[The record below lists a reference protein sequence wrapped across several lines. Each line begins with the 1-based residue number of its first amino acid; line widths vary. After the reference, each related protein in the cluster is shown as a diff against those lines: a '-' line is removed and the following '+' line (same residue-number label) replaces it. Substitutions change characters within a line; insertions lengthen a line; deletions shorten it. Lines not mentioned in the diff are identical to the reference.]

1 MATTGEQVA
10 FDCLKSNNQD
20 PNDWFNAF
28 EKYAASWNWDH
39 NIMARKVPVYFKGE
53 ADYHWSQLSSEER
66 ADYDFVKYY
75 MIRKLT
81 PENKG
86 NDALKEYIGYIQSTE
101 SYEEVARKIR
111 KLAARTGLVMKEENL
126 IQKFV
131 EAIKPELMI
140 AIASARPR
148 TLDAAVYEAKRLD
161 SIAQLQASRSRLEY
175 EINSTST
182 NKQERQ

>member
-1 MATTGEQVA
+1 MMTGGQVA

-81 PENKG
+81 PKNNIQASSQHHQSKSAHRQMDRRAVTNVAVPMILEEIAQISKQNVEARVNKCH
-86 NDALKEYIGYIQSTE
+86 
-101 SYEEVARKIR
+101 
-111 KLAARTGLVMKEENL
+111 ARTMN
-126 IQKFV
+126 
-131 EAIKPELMI
+131 
-140 AIASARPR
+140 
-148 TLDAAVYEAKRLD
+148 T
-161 SIAQLQASRSRLEY
+161 
-175 EINSTST
+175 
-182 NKQERQ
+182 